1 MQLTTR
7 ILTDNGFVLFDDLYT
22 ITVDTTVI
30 SFDSF
35 FHIILNEST
44 YPIVT
49 TVEEANARFVSL
61 EIDLTLV

>member
-35 FHIILNEST
+35 FHIIVNESA

-49 TVEEANARFVSL
+49 TVEEANARFVSFG
-61 EIDLTLV
+61 IDLTLV